1 MDKLWRVAAYEYR
14 RNVFKKGFIFT
25 LLSVPFIITISIA
38 FGLFLESLRSSSQPV
53 GYVDQAGILAADPI
67 SAEFHLKGTYDRPTE
82 FIGFG
87 TVEAAHAALEAG
99 EIQAYFILPE
109 NYMPA
114 RRVEVVFTREPGENV
129 WRQFYDFLQVCL
141 LAGHS
146 PEVVFR
152 AAAGV
157 DVIVRSIDGR
167 REVPAFSG
175 PTFGLLM
182 PLFVAMA
189 FLFMLLISSGY
200 TMSAMVDEKENRTM
214 EVLVTSVSPVQLMG
228 GKILGIVA
236 ISLTLL
242 LSWTLVIVLG
252 IFIGRQAGVGWLAN
266 LGMDWR
272 AVVATVGIAV
282 PAYVVATAL
291 MTALGATV
299 NSTQEGQSA
308 STIFFFLHLAPLYA
322 GILFLKDSHSSLAV
336 LLSVLPFTSLM
347 TVGMRNLFT
356 VVPAWQVAVSVG
368 VQVICAVGAIWLA
381 SRAFRLGLLYYG
393 QRISFRRLLGRGVKG

>member
-1 MDKLWRVAAYEYR
+1 
-14 RNVFKKGFIFT
+14 
-25 LLSVPFIITISIA
+25 
-38 FGLFLESLRSSSQPV
+38 
-53 GYVDQAGILAADPI
+53 LAADPI

-109 NYMPA
+109 NYLPA

-129 WRQFYDFLQVCL
+129 WRQFYDFLQVSL

-236 ISLTLL
+236 TSLTLL

-308 STIFFFLHLAPLYA
+308 STIFFILHLAPLYA